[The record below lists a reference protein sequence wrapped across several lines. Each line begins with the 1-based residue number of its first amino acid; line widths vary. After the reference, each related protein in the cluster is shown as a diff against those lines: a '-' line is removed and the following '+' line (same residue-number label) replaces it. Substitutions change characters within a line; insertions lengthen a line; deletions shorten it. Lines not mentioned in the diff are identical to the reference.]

1 MEAVSQNQIEQLVL
15 STVLWEAITVKEIV
29 EATEIQRIYM
39 MFISPEEA
47 YLNGMA
53 SREQFATLYKF
64 ILRQKVNLRS
74 GYRRWQIT

>member
-15 STVLWEAITVKEIV
+15 STVLWKQSRLKEIV

-64 ILRQKVNLRS
+64 ILQQKK
-74 GYRRWQIT
+74 

>member
-1 MEAVSQNQIEQLVL
+1 M
-15 STVLWEAITVKEIV
+15 EAITVKEIV

-64 ILRQKVNLRS
+64 ILQQKVNLRS
-74 GYRRWQIT
+74 QLSKVANYLNIQEKLLIFMIQVF

>member
-1 MEAVSQNQIEQLVL
+1 M
-15 STVLWEAITVKEIV
+15 EAITVKEIV

-64 ILRQKVNLRS
+64 ILQQKVNLRS
-74 GYRRWQIT
+74 QLSKVANYLNIQEKLLIFMIQVFLT

>member
-1 MEAVSQNQIEQLVL
+1 MNNLQHCINLFCSKRSKSTFPAIEGGKLL
-15 STVLWEAITVKEIV
+15 KYPRKIINFL

-64 ILRQKVNLRS
+64 ILQQKK
-74 GYRRWQIT
+74 

>member
-1 MEAVSQNQIEQLVL
+1 M
-15 STVLWEAITVKEIV
+15 EAITVKEIV

-64 ILRQKVNLRS
+64 ILQRKRS
-74 GYRRWQIT
+74 KSTFPPIEGGKLLKYPRKIINFHDTGVF

>member
-1 MEAVSQNQIEQLVL
+1 M
-15 STVLWEAITVKEIV
+15 EAITVKEIV

-64 ILRQKVNLRS
+64 ILQQKK
-74 GYRRWQIT
+74 

>member
-1 MEAVSQNQIEQLVL
+1 M
-15 STVLWEAITVKEIV
+15 EAITVKEIV

-64 ILRQKVNLRS
+64 ICSKRS
-74 GYRRWQIT
+74 KSTFPAIEGGKLLKYPRKIINFHDTGVF

>member
-1 MEAVSQNQIEQLVL
+1 MVKPRRIGGSCFSKSNRTTGFVDCP
-15 STVLWEAITVKEIV
+15 VEAITVKEIV

-64 ILRQKVNLRS
+64 ILQQKK
-74 GYRRWQIT
+74 

>member
-1 MEAVSQNQIEQLVL
+1 M
-15 STVLWEAITVKEIV
+15 EAITVKEIV

-64 ILRQKVNLRS
+64 ILRKEVNLRS
-74 GYRRWQIT
+74 LSKVANYLNIQEKLLIFMIQVF

>member
-1 MEAVSQNQIEQLVL
+1 M
-15 STVLWEAITVKEIV
+15 EAITVKEIV

-64 ILRQKVNLRS
+64 IFTAKEVNLRS
-74 GYRRWQIT
+74 AIEGGKLLKYPRKIKFS